1 MIARRC
7 YGDTL
12 GDSNPTQVVHYRG
25 TLVNWVTVTGH
36 KEDYKIKILFRDE
49 E

>member
-1 MIARRC
+1 MEIHSVIATRPKW
-7 YGDTL
+7 YITE
-12 GDSNPTQVVHYRG
+12 G